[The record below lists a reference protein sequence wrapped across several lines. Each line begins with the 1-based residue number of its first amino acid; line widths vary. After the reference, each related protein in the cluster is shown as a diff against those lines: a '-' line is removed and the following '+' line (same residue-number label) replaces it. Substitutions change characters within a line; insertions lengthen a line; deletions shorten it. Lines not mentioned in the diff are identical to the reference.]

1 MKVVVVIFPGSNC
14 DRDCL
19 HVLREVMGVRAEAVW
34 YKNALP
40 RGTRV
45 AILPGGFSFG
55 DYLRCGALAKA
66 SVAMRSVGELARR
79 GGHVLGICNGF
90 QLLVEAGLLPG
101 ALRKNDCLQFRCED
115 VWMKVERGDTVFTS
129 AVGKSVIRLP
139 IAHGEGNYYA
149 PGETLRELEER
160 RQVVFRYCDASGNTT
175 KEANPNGSQNNIAG
189 IINREGNVLG
199 MMPHPERASEAIC
212 GNVDGL
218 AIFESLLGGVGAE
231 GRQMGLIGPI

>member
-1 MKVVVVIFPGSNC
+1 MAVAVVTFPGSNC

-40 RGTRV
+40 KNSRV

-66 SVAMRSVGELARR
+66 SVAMRSVKEVAR
-79 GGHVLGICNGF
+79 GGGVVLGICNGF

-115 VWMKVERGDTVFTS
+115 VWLKVERQDTVFTS
-129 AVGKSVIRLP
+129 AVEKPVIRLP
-139 IAHGEGNYYA
+139 IAHGEGNFYA
-149 PGETLRELEER
+149 PAETLRELEDR
-160 RQVVFRYCDASGNTT
+160 RQVVFRYCDGRGNVT
-175 KEANPNGSQNNIAG
+175 KEANPNGSLNNIAG
-189 IINREGNVLG
+189 IINGEGNVLG
-199 MMPHPERASEAIC
+199 MMPHPERASEAIL
-212 GNVDGL
+212 GNTDGI
-218 AIFESLLGGVGAE
+218 AVFESLLGLS
-231 GRQMGLIGPI
+231 RNHR